1 MLEEFN
7 YTLMSLANSPDGS
20 KIVSVSCDRTI
31 KIWDFVTREYIKRL
45 TEHTDYGNSIV
56 HLTWYSESSI

>member
-1 MLEEFN
+1 
-7 YTLMSLANSPDGS
+7 MSLANSPDGS

-31 KIWDFVTREYIKRL
+31 KIWDFVTRESIKRL